1 MGLGFKVQEWCRCLA
16 VLKGYFKGLGIQVPF
31 SRGGSASLPVGTPG
45 PTDEA
50 HSARL
55 EYCEVAFVTVL
66 SALCKGCLG
75 FKQYGSMTKYWSSVW
90 GGRF

>member
-1 MGLGFKVQEWCRCLA
+1 MSSGFEGFLR
-16 VLKGYFKGLGIQVPF
+16 GLGIQVPF

-45 PTDEA
+45 PRDEA

-55 EYCEVAFVTVL
+55 EYCEVVFTTVL

-75 FKQYGSMTKYWSSVW
+75 FKQYGSMTKILEQFL
-90 GGRF
+90 GRCVLEYIGTLRGQ